1 MLTATNIKSIY
12 EGHVNQASQERQQR
26 AVNAAA
32 DIIGGVAAA
41 AARGQRIYFINESE
55 IQRDILWPVK
65 DELITAGFKVKTRL
79 RNGVNRISIEF

>member
-1 MLTATNIKSIY
+1 MLKAIDIRSIY
-12 EGHVNQASQERQQR
+12 AGHVNQASQERQQR

-32 DIIGGVAAA
+32 DIIGNVAAA

-55 IQRDILWPVK
+55 IPHDILWPVK
-65 DELITAGFKVKTRL
+65 DQLVTAGFKVKTRL